1 MTPTLYTN
9 LARNAEVQTLS
20 QDFLQNLCQKLSDDV
35 HDDIRLTRK
44 EFNALMRLILQ
55 HLQFKMQG
63 GMYPY
68 DSKMTYDYGAII
80 LHGGSLFQC
89 IRPNGP
95 DSENGVHSP
104 EDENS
109 WTSVAKGI
117 LQLQDDEVIGVMKN
131 QIAALQENVSSLN
144 TFSDAVRDYA
154 PRSRIVEAYDNIKTL
169 QNLVESLS
177 KHLEES
183 DDLIK
188 LNEDDINALR
198 NLTNGNDSR
207 IKLLETANDEGIRRD
222 ALLDEKIANLQNDD
236 SDHGNRIGSLEVL
249 TASHSETLDGHET
262 RITDIEDLSKTFQDK
277 SNHENDIT
285 LLTNRLNQANDKIQ
299 ELEKSLAQLRADML
313 QGDINTRKK
322 LYDELV
328 NFGEQGEY
336 LNVVWND
343 ELQQNGISSKPL
355 IYKMNMSYT
364 DDQLALLKLHPV
376 SMSTVFS
383 EWQRF
388 AHAGR
393 ANTEANQIENT
404 KKAWSYDKS
413 TGEISSNINSSV
425 FGGFVSPTKH
435 RQYYLK
441 VKLRGNDTDNDIIGI
456 VCAFYTDDN
465 GVEHTL
471 SVIRAKMIESHTL
484 YRYGLVYDYGKTT
497 EKIIAER
504 NDVIKDVT
512 GGWSGNYVIIDALRT
527 GSRLIVKT
535 SNINSDVLL
544 PASEIDFTLP
554 ETKPQDWT
562 DEMYS
567 TINTMLQNPMQVGFG
582 VFSENG
588 RFTVLDQKYIFED
601 NDIYDILNDQ
611 ILRYVEKTSSWS
623 VIGKVT
629 DKLEDNILVW
639 SPNINTLFLYSHGGV
654 QVVSTSSEWANGKDL
669 PMSSINN
676 SLTALQNKNTE
687 QDNNIFAL
695 QEKHKDPTIQN
706 VEGNIRLQPQDAVLN
721 CEGDVDIMIEPAPD
735 FSEFKIF
742 INSNNHNVILNGRS
756 PVSGVLKV
764 EGFSVSSNVFFDI
777 KQY

>member
-1 MTPTLYTN
+1 MQPKVYNN
-9 LARNAEVQTLS
+9 LAQGAEVEELS
-20 QDFLQNLCQKLSDDV
+20 QEFLENLYQKLSDDS
-35 HDDIRLTRK
+35 HDDVRLNRK
-44 EFNALMRLILQ
+44 EFNGLMKIILENIQ
-55 HLQFKMQG
+55 YKMAG
-63 GMYPY
+63 GMYQY
-68 DSKMTYDYGAII
+68 SADVDYDYGAII
-80 LHGGSLFQC
+80 VFEGQLYQC
-89 IRPNGP
+89 IKPNGP
-95 DSENGVHSP
+95 KSSDGIHAPISQEHWN
-104 EDENS
+104 N
-109 WTSVAKGI
+109 VAKGI
-117 LQLQDDEVIGVMKN
+117 MALTDEEVLGVINRKVTALQDEVS
-131 QIAALQENVSSLN
+131 ALN
-144 TFSDAVRDYA
+144 TFKDGVRNYASRAKIEQAYTDIKDLQTLTQTHSEHLDSVDTLDEEQNRKISTAEGNIISLTKRISTVEGDISDGVQRDI
-154 PRSRIVEAYDNIKTL
+154 RLEGRIKANEDNISDHTDRIAVLESKGTDHGE
-169 QNLVESLS
+169 NLTDHE
-177 KHLEES
+177 
-183 DDLIK
+183 DRIK
-188 LNEDDINALR
+188 ALEDDIQTR
-198 NLTNGNDSR
+198 
-207 IKLLETANDEGIRRD
+207 ET
-222 ALLDEKIANLQNDD
+222 
-236 SDHGNRIGSLEVL
+236 
-249 TASHSETLDGHET
+249 
-262 RITDIEDLSKTFQDK
+262 KT
-277 SNHENDIT
+277 NHENDVT
-285 LLTNRLNQANDKIQ
+285 LLTSRVNSNLDSITALQ
-299 ELEKSLAQLRADML
+299 EEVQQLRADML

-355 IYKMNMSYT
+355 IHKMNMSYT
-364 DDQLALLKLHPV
+364 ADQLALLKLHPV
-376 SMSTVFS
+376 SMSTIFS

-456 VCAFYTDDN
+456 VCAFYTDEN

-504 NDVIKDVT
+504 NDVIKDVS

-527 GSRLIVKT
+527 GSRLVVKT

-554 ETKPQDWT
+554 EVKPEGWT

-588 RFTVLDQKYIFED
+588 RFTVLEQKYIFED

-611 ILRYVEKTSSWS
+611 ILRYVEKTATWN

-639 SPNINTLFLYSHGGV
+639 SPNINTLFLYAHGGV
-654 QVVSTSSEWANGKDL
+654 QVVSTTSEWAIGKDL
-669 PMSSINN
+669 PMSAINN

-687 QDNNIFAL
+687 QDNNIQSL
-695 QEKHKDPTIQN
+695 QDITSKPQ
-706 VEGNIRLQPQDAVLN
+706 VVNISGSFHAEPVNAVFN
-721 CEGDVDIMIEPAPD
+721 CLGDTDLMIDSASD
-735 FSEFKIF
+735 FKEFKIF
-742 INSNNHNVILNGRS
+742 LNGNGHTVTVQGRDTNNGMMKIE
-756 PVSGVLKV
+756 GVNMNSQIYL
-764 EGFSVSSNVFFDI
+764 DI
-777 KQY
+777 KEY

>member
-1 MTPTLYTN
+1 MQVYNN
-9 LARNAEVQTLS
+9 LAQEAETQELS
-20 QDFLQNLCQKLSDDV
+20 QEFLEGLYQKLSLDSHDDV
-35 HDDIRLTRK
+35 RLSRK
-44 EFNALMRLILQ
+44 EFNALLKLILDNI
-55 HLQFKMQG
+55 QFKMHG
-63 GMYPY
+63 GMYEY
-68 DSKMTYDYGAII
+68 SSELNYEANNVVLFEGQLFM
-80 LHGGSLFQC
+80 SLSA
-89 IRPNGP
+89 NGP
-95 DSENGVHSP
+95 DTEKGVTSP
-104 EDENS
+104 QDQTTWANI
-109 WTSVAKGI
+109 AKSI
-117 LQLQDDEVIGVMKN
+117 MDLTDTEVLSIINQKINNLQSD
-131 QIAALQENVSSLN
+131 VSSLN
-144 TFSDAVRDYA
+144 VFKNNVRDYI
-154 PRSRIVEAYDNIKTL
+154 PKTKVDAIDDYLDVLKAQNAQQDIDIETNSSDLVGVHATLTEL
-169 QNLVESLS
+169 QETMSG
-177 KHLEES
+177 
-183 DDLIK
+183 
-188 LNEDDINALR
+188 ALR
-198 NLTNGNDSR
+198 DIHTAQGDIQDGINRDVRTDAKVLELQETTADHETR
-207 IKLLETANDEGIRRD
+207 VKALETLTSSHDESVID
-222 ALLDEKIANLQNDD
+222 
-236 SDHGNRIGSLEVL
+236 
-249 TASHSETLDGHET
+249 HET
-262 RITDIEDLSKTFQDK
+262 RIQTLEEISKTFQDK
-277 SNHENDIT
+277 SAHENDLT
-285 LLTNRLNQANDKIQ
+285 LLTNRVNTNLDSITALQ
-299 ELEKSLAQLRADML
+299 EEVQQLREDML
-313 QGDINTRKK
+313 QGDTNTRKK
-322 LYDELV
+322 LYDELI

-364 DDQLALLKLHPV
+364 ADQLALLKLHPV
-376 SMSTVFS
+376 SMSTIFS

-388 AHAGR
+388 AHTGR

-471 SVIRAKMIESHTL
+471 SVIRAKMIENHTL

-504 NDVIKDVT
+504 NDVIPDVT
-512 GGWSGNYVIIDALRT
+512 GGWEGNYVIVDALRT
-527 GSRLIVKT
+527 GSRLVVKT

-554 ETKPQDWT
+554 EVKPEDWS

-588 RFTVLDQKYIFED
+588 RFTVLDQKYIFDD

-611 ILRYVEKTSSWS
+611 ILRYVEKTSTWQ

-639 SPNINTLFLYSHGGV
+639 SPNINTLFLYAHGGV

-687 QDNNIFAL
+687 QDNNI
-695 QEKHKDPTIQN
+695 QSIQSSLKKATTQDIY
-706 VEGNIRLQPQDAVLN
+706 GSQRILPQNAVFT
-721 CEGDVDIMIEPAPD
+721 CSGDSDIMITSDPD
-735 FSEFKIF
+735 FCEFKIF
-742 INSNNHNVILNGRS
+742 LKTNGYNVTVQGL
-756 PVSGVLKV
+756 PVTGVVKI
-764 EGFSVSSNVFFDI
+764 EGFSLKGEVYIDI
-777 KQY
+777 KTF